1 MYYPV
6 IRFAPYGLR
15 LLPMAEDEPTKYQNL
30 INALKWFD
38 ENTRVERAMRIDW
51 ASSLYQH
58 PGLVSGEVVPL
69 SMMEEARA
77 CFVNGQH
84 MATVLC
90 ATSVVEH
97 LLVAELKSTLTEKPT
112 LGQSIDAVEEEQ
124 IYSALTIKDLRE
136 LNELRNPLAHRRDAS
151 DPSTLVNRYLA
162 KQVHPDTIK
171 EQDARRS
178 LEVMYKYFLQVLK
191 RGV

>member
-1 MYYPV
+1 MT
-6 IRFAPYGLR
+6 
-15 LLPMAEDEPTKYQNL
+15 EDDSTKYQRL
-30 INALKWFD
+30 IDALKWFD
-38 ENTRVERAMRIDW
+38 EDTRVERAKRIDW
-51 ASSLYQH
+51 ASSLYQS

-77 CFVNGQH
+77 CFVNGQY

-97 LLVAELKSTLTEKPT
+97 LLVAELGGTLTGKPT
-112 LGQSIDAVEEEQ
+112 LGSSIDVAEKAQ
-124 IYSALTIKDLRE
+124 FYTAAMIKDLRE

-151 DPSTLVNRYLA
+151 DPSTLGNRYLA
-162 KQVHPDTIK
+162 KKVHPDTIK
-171 EQDARRS
+171 EQDARHA

-191 RGV
+191 PGAQLKR

>member
-1 MYYPV
+1 MT
-6 IRFAPYGLR
+6 
-15 LLPMAEDEPTKYQNL
+15 EDESTKYQNL
-30 INALKWFD
+30 IDALKWFD
-38 ENTRVERAMRIDW
+38 ENTRVERAKRIDW
-51 ASSLYQH
+51 ASSLYQS

-69 SMMEEARA
+69 SMMEEARI
-77 CFVNGQH
+77 CFVNGQY

-97 LLVAELKSTLTEKPT
+97 LLVAELESTLTGKPM
-112 LGQSIDAVEEEQ
+112 LGKSIDAAEKAQ
-124 IYSALTIKDLRE
+124 IYSAAMVNDLRE

-151 DPSTLVNRYLA
+151 DLSTLANRYLA
-162 KQVHPDTIK
+162 KQVHPDAIK

-191 RGV
+191 PGA